1 MITKKLKNQLL
12 IIVLNAAEF
21 RLYEQ
26 KPEQFFDIYEIIMKL
41 LGWTYGLLLIFS
53 LLFAVLGVTIISNS
67 FWAIYVAIYSLVIV
81 QQNKYAIAE

>member
-41 LGWTYGLLLIFS
+41 LGWTYGLLLILNLMFTVEIPQFGIMS
-53 LLFAVLGVTIISNS
+53 GV
-67 FWAIYVAIYSLVIV
+67 Y
-81 QQNKYAIAE
+81 YASGK

>member
-1 MITKKLKNQLL
+1 MQHNFDYMSKSQSNFL
-12 IIVLNAAEF
+12 I
-21 RLYEQ
+21 YM
-26 KPEQFFDIYEIIMKL
+26 KYIMKL
-41 LGWTYGLLLIFS
+41 LDWTYGLLLIFS

>member
-53 LLFAVLGVTIISNS
+53 LLFAVLGVTILSNS